1 MQGFAGDS
9 VGGVTQAANTIIQF
23 LIPPSG
29 PAPTGT
35 VNAGFEKV
43 VAPARGI
50 TRPTKIQ
57 YANLQTLQTVKFMR
71 HIGTTNLA
79 AAAAGGQKVLNMT
92 ADPGLAAG
100 NNLAA
105 NDFIALRESDGVTRL
120 YKIGN
125 LASPSQMNTTANLTV
140 GALAGASVWDF
151 GAAGDTDPVTGNAH
165 SGPLQAVNTTTASQD
180 DFTGIFPSHVK
191 DAPILV
197 NSDNAGPGAGTI
209 AFLSWL
215 YTTN

>member
-9 VGGVTQAANTIIQF
+9 TGGLTASANTVIQF

-29 PAPTGT
+29 PAATGT
-35 VNAGFEKV
+35 VNSGFEKV

-71 HIGTTNLA
+71 PIGKTTLNA
-79 AAAAGGQKVLNMT
+79 TAAGGQKVLNLV
-92 ADPGLAAG
+92 ADPGLAAS

-105 NDFIALRESDGVTRL
+105 NDFIAVRESDGVTRL
-120 YKIGN
+120 YKIN
-125 LASPSQMNTTANLTV
+125 NIASPQQLNTTANLTV

-151 GAAGDTDPVTGNAH
+151 GAAGDTDPFTGNAH
-165 SGPLQAVNTTTASQD
+165 SGPLQALNTTTTAQD
-180 DFTGIFPSHVK
+180 DFTGIFPSHEK
-191 DAPILV
+191 DSPILV
-197 NSDNAGPGAGTI
+197 NSDNLGPGAGTI

-215 YTTN
+215 YTSN